1 MLSASL
7 PTYILNILNGIETLR
22 NCQWVQR
29 ILYINA
35 PQHIRIWLN
44 CLTKV
49 RIVSARSGISLE
61 TICSKRFP
69 SAHSLLGNGYLDAY
83 SQLTEAQGL
92 GELGK
97 VGLRKLLMNYDTSI
111 ILIGNKSG
119 HGDNKER
126 RICALCCENKS
137 RRQSFSAQIGQH
149 WNRQRKAP
157 SELEQAQCLPW
168 QIFHQTC
175 AHVKRQIGVVLRDGR
190 TRQTDRRT
198 DGQAIVEP
206 KRCRAESVV
215 SYDEDVRKLIHQ
227 TVQIRCQRTR
237 ATTPTMMTTSTGHV
251 FNVARHD
258 GWLWLWPTSR
268 PIRAHCVDDHSTKQP
283 GD

>member
-1 MLSASL
+1 
-7 PTYILNILNGIETLR
+7 
-22 NCQWVQR
+22 
-29 ILYINA
+29 
-35 PQHIRIWLN
+35 
-44 CLTKV
+44 
-49 RIVSARSGISLE
+49 
-61 TICSKRFP
+61 
-69 SAHSLLGNGYLDAY
+69 
-83 SQLTEAQGL
+83 
-92 GELGK
+92 
-97 VGLRKLLMNYDTSI
+97 MNYDTSI

-119 HGDNKER
+119 HGDNKEQ
-126 RICALCCENKS
+126 RICALRCENKS

-175 AHVKRQIGVVLRDGR
+175 AHVKRQIGVVLRDGL
-190 TRQTDRRT
+190 
-198 DGQAIVEP
+198 DGRAIVEP

-237 ATTPTMMTTSTGHV
+237 TTTPMPTTSTGHV
-251 FNVARHD
+251 FNVTRHD

-268 PIRAHCVDDHSTKQP
+268 PKRAHCADDHSCQELRAQQQQKVEEAS
-283 GD
+283 G